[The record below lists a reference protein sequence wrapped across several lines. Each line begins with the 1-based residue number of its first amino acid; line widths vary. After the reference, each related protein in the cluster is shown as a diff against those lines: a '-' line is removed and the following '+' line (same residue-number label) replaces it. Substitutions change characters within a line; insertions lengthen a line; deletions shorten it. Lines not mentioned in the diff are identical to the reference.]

1 MKDAVGNRNTV
12 NGNLLS
18 SSHYGFFGMLL
29 ELKVEINSRIVTPF
43 TGPKTVTFS
52 GCSWWNIAMGK
63 RGLKYCTCWQT

>member
-18 SSHYGFFGMLL
+18 SSHHGFFEMLL

-43 TGPKTVTFS
+43 TGPKTVTSS
-52 GCSWWNIAMGK
+52 GCSW
-63 RGLKYCTCWQT
+63 